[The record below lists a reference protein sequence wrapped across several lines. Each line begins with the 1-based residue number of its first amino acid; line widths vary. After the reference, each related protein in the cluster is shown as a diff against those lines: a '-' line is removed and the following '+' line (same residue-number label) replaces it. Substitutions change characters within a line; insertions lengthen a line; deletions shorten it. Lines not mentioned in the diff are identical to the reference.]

1 MKKWLCRLTA
11 LLICL
16 AMLFSVTA
24 FAQDMDDEEEEN
36 LVPEI
41 TTVVQ
46 EYEGRTV
53 TLKTAVL
60 DLIEADGY
68 QFKDM
73 NKDGEL
79 QPYEDWRLDA
89 ETRAEDLLSRMSDKQ
104 KGAQMAHMTLVT
116 LKESW
121 FTDLDI
127 GFALTYTYFGQ
138 SKETAVDKMNYVQS
152 LCEESEYAIPVVF
165 SMDSVIGASWING
178 ATILP
183 DAITLAATADAG
195 LVQELA
201 DIQRQEMLALGVRIS
216 LSPNADLATDPRWG
230 RNQETYGE
238 DVETAR
244 AMVKAAITGLQGG
257 TDGINENG
265 LISCVKHFPGSGPQ
279 SGGVD
284 GSPLVFDD
292 ETFPLHLSIF
302 EAALEANPG
311 MVMPYGYSTVP
322 YLGGDAVD
330 NYAHESSVVMNDVLR
345 GQLGY
350 EGIIQTDWGLNH
362 IVAMQAGADVM
373 GGMGQRDISKMVDTV
388 DPEELT
394 GRCRRL
400 LVAKFRL
407 GVFENPFVD
416 AETVATVVGTEEH
429 YAKAME
435 AAQRAV
441 TLVKYEN
448 QTPLEGQKLIV
459 AGKLAEDAEALNSG
473 WRLSAETGLETE
485 GKSLL
490 DGITKRAGAA
500 NVTYIGDDVS
510 AVQESYP
517 AGTTAIVVVG
527 EASGTHQPA
536 WGDNNLEF
544 PSEQTEMVK
553 ALKAS
558 GVNVVAVV
566 LMNRPYV
573 MAPIS
578 EAADAVMIAYRP
590 GVTAGAEAVAHALFG
605 DCAISGRLPWQIPA
619 SMDQVLLQREDM
631 PKDIENP
638 LYDYG
643 FGLDVEAFGCE

>member
-373 GGMGQRDISKMVDTV
+373 GGMGQRDISK
-388 DPEELT
+388 
-394 GRCRRL
+394 
-400 LVAKFRL
+400 
-407 GVFENPFVD
+407 
-416 AETVATVVGTEEH
+416 
-429 YAKAME
+429 
-435 AAQRAV
+435 
-441 TLVKYEN
+441 
-448 QTPLEGQKLIV
+448 
-459 AGKLAEDAEALNSG
+459 
-473 WRLSAETGLETE
+473 
-485 GKSLL
+485 
-490 DGITKRAGAA
+490 
-500 NVTYIGDDVS
+500 
-510 AVQESYP
+510 
-517 AGTTAIVVVG
+517 
-527 EASGTHQPA
+527 
-536 WGDNNLEF
+536 
-544 PSEQTEMVK
+544 
-553 ALKAS
+553 
-558 GVNVVAVV
+558 
-566 LMNRPYV
+566 
-573 MAPIS
+573 
-578 EAADAVMIAYRP
+578 
-590 GVTAGAEAVAHALFG
+590 
-605 DCAISGRLPWQIPA
+605 
-619 SMDQVLLQREDM
+619 
-631 PKDIENP
+631 
-638 LYDYG
+638 
-643 FGLDVEAFGCE
+643 

>member
-201 DIQRQEMLALGVRIS
+201 DIQRQEKLALGVRIS

-416 AETVATVVGTEEH
+416 AETVAAVVGTEEH

-448 QTPLEGQKLIV
+448 QTPLEGQNLIV